1 MSELNKSFDQAFNKF
16 NRTADN
22 IQDNFSKLIEN
33 SERMTEIL
41 QEMSKFLEEKNGDE

>member
-1 MSELNKSFDQAFNKF
+1 ME
-16 NRTADN
+16 NRTFSQIVEEIQEDFNVCQSN
-22 IQDNFSKLIEN
+22 IRKMIKN

>member
-1 MSELNKSFDQAFNKF
+1 ME
-16 NRTADN
+16 NRTFSQIVEEIQVDFNVCQSN
-22 IQDNFSKLIEN
+22 IRKMIEN